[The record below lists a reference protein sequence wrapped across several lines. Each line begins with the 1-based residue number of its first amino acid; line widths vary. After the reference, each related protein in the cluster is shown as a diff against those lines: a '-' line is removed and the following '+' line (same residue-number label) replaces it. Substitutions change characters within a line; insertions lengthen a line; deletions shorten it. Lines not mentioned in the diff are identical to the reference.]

1 MLTKQNST
9 KTMNTNIVLIDMN
22 ASMTFIYETCGS
34 EACDLA
40 CCVDNVNSVV
50 TPSVMRAGSAVGFIQ
65 KLIHCTNDKQNII
78 NPERKGFW
86 EIEFTEMMT
95 IKHVGMYVLIIK

>member
-9 KTMNTNIVLIDMN
+9 KTMNTNIVLIDIN
-22 ASMTFIYETCGS
+22 ASTIFIYETGGS

-65 KLIHCTNDKQNII
+65 KLIHCIEDERNQI
-78 NPERKGFW
+78 ERKRFW

-95 IKHVGMYVLIIK
+95 IKHVGMYVLIMK